1 MVAHMKDV
9 TENIMETGNTL
20 NTTHLV
26 VYLMQPNSGA
36 GESQA
41 DSPCTKNPRDRYV
54 LNSGSLGS
62 IGKILAFVWVSN
74 RITVLFLESGEI
86 QLSNI

>member
-1 MVAHMKDV
+1 MKDV

-26 VYLMQPNSGA
+26 VYIMGHGVGA

-41 DSPCTKNPRDRYV
+41 DSPCTTDPRNRYV

-62 IGKILAFVWVSN
+62 IGSILAFVWVSN
-74 RITVLFLESGEI
+74 
-86 QLSNI
+86 QLYGLL